1 MTIDQVKIDRLI
13 EHLNNQ
19 RELLASLFD
28 SHAKDLVQAEING
41 IELSLMVLGIKVS

>member
-13 EHLNNQ
+13 EHLKNQ
-19 RELLASLFD
+19 RALLASLNEGY
-28 SHAKDLVQAEING
+28 AKDLVQAEING